1 MKISGSGKLS
11 EGKINDKLSVSGSA
25 RIEGNFE
32 CDGFRSS
39 GSLRGSGDL
48 VVHGDVRSSGS
59 FRIIGS
65 LFGDGNA
72 KSSGS
77 MSVGGQL
84 SVKGTI
90 VSSGSLK
97 AGNKVEALEG
107 IRFSGSSRI
116 QGDLLSQ
123 KDINVNGST
132 TIDGNIKGDNIFIGK
147 DQMLHKKVFK
157 QPYKV
162 QGNIYAEN
170 QLDIIGA
177 YVVGDV
183 RGRNVKIGRKT
194 EILGAVYY
202 IDSIEVHKQ
211 ATLANDPIQIKVD
224 EIEKLIKK

>member
-1 MKISGSGKLS
+1 MKISGSGRLS
-11 EGKINDKLSVSGSA
+11 EGVINDKLSVSGSA

-32 CDGFRSS
+32 CDEFRSS
-39 GSLRGSGDL
+39 GSLRGSADL

-84 SVKGTI
+84 SVKGTL

-97 AGNKVEALEG
+97 VGNKVEALEG

-123 KDINVNGST
+123 KDINIDGST
-132 TIDGNIKGDNIFIGK
+132 TIGGNIKGDNVFIGR
-147 DQMLHKKVFK
+147 DQLLYKKGFK
-157 QPYKV
+157 QPYKL
-162 QGNIYAEN
+162 QGNIFAEK
-170 QLDIIGA
+170 QLDIIGT
-177 YVVGDV
+177 YVAGDV
-183 RGRNVKIGRKT
+183 RGRDVKIGRKT

-211 ATLANDPIQIKVD
+211 ATLTNDPIQITVD
-224 EIEKLIKK
+224 HIK